1 MHTSPFRHLLIAVAL
16 SPRAK
21 ANLAEAFRLSA
32 YFQAQLTIVHVGILD
47 TSGRTKLLGWVEEL
61 AQDGVQ
67 HQLVER
73 TGEPVKEI
81 LKACAEFNIDLLLA
95 GALVKEGIWT
105 YYVGSIARKLCRK
118 ATCSILLLTNPKVE
132 QESIHR
138 MAVSGVNHP
147 KTATTLGV
155 ACRVG
160 QLLGAKELVVV
171 QEIPSKQ
178 VAHAED
184 DRSMHLGTSQ
194 FQSICDREKERINSI
209 LAPMPNAW
217 TKDLVLDTRCLM
229 GESGYTIGHYAALEQ
244 IDLLVLNSPDT
255 RLKWFDRVFTHDLEY
270 LLNELPCDL
279 LLVHS
284 TKRNSA

>member
-1 MHTSPFRHLLIAVAL
+1 MQTSPFSQLLIAVAL

-47 TSGRTKLLGWVEEL
+47 TSGRTKLLGWIEEL
-61 AQDGVQ
+61 AIDGVK

-81 LKACAEFNIDLLLA
+81 IGACKEFQIDLLLA

-132 QESIHR
+132 SESIHR

-147 KTATTLGV
+147 KTPTTLGV
-155 ACRVG
+155 AAQVG
-160 QLLGAKELVVV
+160 NLLGARELVVV
-171 QEIPSKQ
+171 QEIASKR

-194 FQSICDREKERINSI
+194 FQSICEKEKERIQTI
-209 LAPMPNAW
+209 LAPMPSAW
-217 TKDLVLDTRCLM
+217 KDHLTIETRCLM
-229 GESGYTIGHYAALEQ
+229 GESGYTIGHYCALEQ
-244 IDLLVLNSPDT
+244 VDLLVLNSPDT

-284 TKRNSA
+284 TKRSNA